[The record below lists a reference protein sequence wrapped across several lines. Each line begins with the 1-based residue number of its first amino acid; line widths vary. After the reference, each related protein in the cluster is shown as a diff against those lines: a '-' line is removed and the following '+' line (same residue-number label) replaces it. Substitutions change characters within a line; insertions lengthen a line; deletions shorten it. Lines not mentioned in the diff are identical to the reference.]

1 MLAQAVGYAAAA
13 LVHVALAAGKPLLV
27 KDVAEACGIPPA
39 YLAKI
44 VNQLARRGFV
54 STQRGIGGGV
64 TLAREPQQITLLD
77 LCEALGDPIVQPR
90 CMLGP
95 HPCSHERACPA
106 HAFWSAHRA
115 AHIEFLRA
123 TTVADMALFQ
133 QRGQAGVRAHLS
145 LPRADAR
152 RPDQADQVSRRAG

>member
-13 LVHVALAAGKPLLV
+13 LGHIALAAGKPLLV
-27 KDVAEACGIPPA
+27 KDVAEACAIPPA

-44 VNQLARRGFV
+44 VNHLARRGFV

-64 TLAREPQQITLLD
+64 VLARDPRDITLLD

-95 HPCSHERACPA
+95 HPCSDERGCPA

-115 AHIEFLRA
+115 AHIEFLRN
-123 TTVADMALFQ
+123 TTIADMAVFQ
-133 QRGQAGVRAHLS
+133 QRGARTESVKPAAPPDAAPSSAGLS
-145 LPRADAR
+145 ALPR
-152 RPDQADQVSRRAG
+152 RPG